1 MGAAIIPA
9 REIVESIY
17 TKSASEEEKTKRIG
31 MLRESIR
38 CHRKSLELENRA
50 RSLIGELT
58 RITEGKRRDV

>member
-31 MLRESIR
+31 KYSVPQ
-38 CHRKSLELENRA
+38 KVA
-50 RSLIGELT
+50 GA
-58 RITEGKRRDV
+58 